1 MAEPSKVVVPVG
13 GPESEPYL
21 SRWDADARQRC
32 WPLHTGLVTIGRGS
46 SADVVIEG
54 DLLVSRLHSTLER
67 AAGVWTIV
75 DNGLS
80 RNGTF
85 VNGRRVAGR
94 VQLHDRDQIRVG
106 ATVLTFCAPAE
117 LDGLHTLV
125 GEPLPTA
132 ARLTPAQRSV
142 LVALCR
148 PYRDDWHYSTP
159 STNQQIADEL
169 SLSVDAVKTHLRMLF
184 HKFGIDHLPQN
195 QKRAH
200 LAAMALQFGLVSAHD
215 LSGPGFDLD
224 RSPCVP
230 GVARPMN
237 A

>member
-1 MAEPSKVVVPVG
+1 MALGVVVGRGIAVPAGG

-21 SRWDADARQRC
+21 SRWGANAERQC
-32 WPLHTGLVTIGRGS
+32 WPLRRGLVTIGRGS

-54 DLLVSRLHSTLER
+54 DQLVSRLHSTLER

-85 VNGRRVAGR
+85 VNARRVAGR
-94 VQLHDRDQIRVG
+94 VRLHDRDQIRVG

-117 LDGLHTLV
+117 LDGVHTLV

-132 ARLTPAQRSV
+132 ARLTTAQRSV

-148 PYRDDWHYSTP
+148 PYRDDWHYATP
-159 STNQQIADEL
+159 STNQQIAAEL
-169 SLSVDAVKTHLRMLF
+169 SLSLDAVKTHLRILF
-184 HKFGIDHLPQN
+184 HKLGIDHLPQN
-195 QKRAH
+195 RKRAC
-200 LAAMALQFGLVSAHD
+200 LVEMALRFGLMSAHD
-215 LSGPGFDLD
+215 LCGPGFDLD
-224 RSPCVP
+224 GSL
-230 GVARPMN
+230 ARRVG
-237 A
+237 

>member
-1 MAEPSKVVVPVG
+1 MALGVVVGRGIAVPAGG

-21 SRWDADARQRC
+21 SRWGANAEQQC
-32 WPLHTGLVTIGRGS
+32 WPLRTGLVTIGRGS

-54 DLLVSRLHSTLER
+54 DQLVSRLHSTLER

-94 VQLHDRDQIRVG
+94 VRLHDRDQIRVG

-132 ARLTPAQRSV
+132 ARLTTAQRSV

-148 PYRDDWHYSTP
+148 PYRDDWHYATP
-159 STNQQIADEL
+159 STNQQIAAEL
-169 SLSVDAVKTHLRMLF
+169 SLSLDAVKTHLRILF

-195 QKRAH
+195 RKRAC
-200 LAAMALQFGLVSAHD
+200 LVEMALQFGLVSAHD
-215 LSGPGFDLD
+215 LCGPGFDLD
-224 RSPCVP
+224 GSL
-230 GVARPMN
+230 ARRVG
-237 A
+237 

>member
-1 MAEPSKVVVPVG
+1 MSTGTWIGAGSVMALGVVVGRGIAVPAGG

-21 SRWDADARQRC
+21 SRWGANAERQC
-32 WPLHTGLVTIGRGS
+32 WPLRRGLVTIGRGS

-54 DLLVSRLHSTLER
+54 DQLVSRLHSTLER

-85 VNGRRVAGR
+85 VNARRVAGR
-94 VQLHDRDQIRVG
+94 VRLHDRDQIRVG

-117 LDGLHTLV
+117 LDGVHTLV

-132 ARLTPAQRSV
+132 ARLTTAQRSV

-148 PYRDDWHYSTP
+148 PYKDERPYATP

-169 SLSVDAVKTHLRMLF
+169 SLSLDAVKTHLRSLF

-195 QKRAH
+195 QKRARQVE
-200 LAAMALQFGLVSAHD
+200 MAIQHGLVSTRN
-215 LSGPGFDLD
+215 L
-224 RSPCVP
+224 
-230 GVARPMN
+230 
-237 A
+237 